1 MDINDFDGCQR
12 IEVDGIVYIVL
23 SNPVPNI
30 ALCVREADVTGG
42 ASYVPTVI
50 VGMP

>member
-12 IEVDGIVYIVL
+12 ITVDGIVYIVL
-23 SNPVPNI
+23 SIPVPNV
-30 ALCVREADVTGG
+30 ALCVRESDVTGG
-42 ASYVPTVI
+42 APYVSTLI